1 MTNTLYL
8 PRRHRRPLLLPRG
21 LLALGF
27 LLLLG
32 CRVLVN
38 QPRLHRYAV
47 MQLTMPAS
55 HSAENSLA
63 LQLPSAQ
70 KIRNMGFWRIAN
82 FTGNATADSSNLRL
96 VQRHLRAV
104 YHHSTTD
111 GLQVRFHARARYGS
125 LVDALDEV
133 NMSNA
138 SKYFVDI
145 HSPITTLYVLPL
157 RYKSGFSATSEVER
171 PPTQTQPTAT
181 GISRWLDHISSHLA
195 KPAWGTGLLAAA
207 SIWLLVALG
216 WWQLQDK

>member
-1 MTNTLYL
+1 MTNTLHL
-8 PRRHRRPLLLPRG
+8 PRRYRRPLLLPRG

-27 LLLLG
+27 LLLIG
-32 CRVLVN
+32 CRVLTN
-38 QPRLHRYAV
+38 QPRLYRYSI

-55 HSAENSLA
+55 HSAKNPLV
-63 LQLPSAQ
+63 LRLPSAQ
-70 KIRNMGFWRIAN
+70 EIRNMGFWRIAD

-104 YHHSTTD
+104 YYYSTTD

-133 NMSNA
+133 NMINA

-181 GISRWLDHISSHLA
+181 GVSHWLDRISSHLV
-195 KPAWGTGLLAAA
+195 KPAWSTALLAAA

-216 WWQLQDK
+216 WEPLQDK